1 MHKLRVSTRHKNVDA
16 VAANVDDKIFTDH
29 SDNKQFQI
37 NRLQAQLSR
46 LDATAEAIKG
56 NRASNSR
63 KPPPVKM
70 AQMPK
75 TTDMVVD
82 KKYEAPNVQ
91 FTFSSEK
98 KLRERGQAA
107 RSVIKEASES
117 KKAIL
122 GELKS

>member
-1 MHKLRVSTRHKNVDA
+1 
-16 VAANVDDKIFTDH
+16 
-29 SDNKQFQI
+29 
-37 NRLQAQLSR
+37 
-46 LDATAEAIKG
+46 
-56 NRASNSR
+56 
-63 KPPPVKM
+63 M

-75 TTDMVVD
+75 TTDMIVD